1 MTYKA
6 QITQF
11 HSNDSKGQCFPSSS
25 SGRQVEKL
33 RGELNTM
40 GAEKALLQEQKATL
54 EASLV
59 RAPRFR
65 HAVG

>member
-1 MTYKA
+1 
-6 QITQF
+6 
-11 HSNDSKGQCFPSSS
+11 
-25 SGRQVEKL
+25 VEKL